1 MAEKKVR
8 WKVGAFELEVEGD
21 DAFVDSQLDRF
32 FKIVGERGAIPDQ
45 SSQAVHLRTS
55 PADAEAATRHAK
67 ELSPA
72 EYIREKRPETGTE
85 QLIVLVKYLEDN
97 KGQNE
102 FGKKDINKLAREAK
116 LKDIHSQ
123 YFTYA
128 VKQGLLRTV
137 GTGKY
142 AITLSGEDLV
152 LRLPKSTKSET

>member
-8 WKVGAFELEVEGD
+8 WKVGSYEIEIEGD
-21 DAFVDSQLDRF
+21 DTFVTAQLDRF
-32 FKIVGERGAIPDQ
+32 FKMLEGGNLPG
-45 SSQAVHLRTS
+45 STS
-55 PADAEAATRHAK
+55 PVQLRPSPETTEASKRQAK

-85 QLIVLVKYLEDN
+85 QLVVLAKYLEDN
-97 KGQNE
+97 QERSE
-102 FGKKDINKLAREAK
+102 FSKSDINKLAREAK

-128 VKQGLLRTV
+128 VKQGLLRSA
-137 GTGKY
+137 GKAKY

-152 LRLPKSTKSET
+152 LRLPRGTKLEA